1 MDNTMVDG
9 LKQFSTTV
17 TSSIGFGDVLTVM
30 GIAVGAGSVLF
41 LASWGGKKIVRAF
54 KNGLNGKLKV

>member
-30 GIAVGAGSVLF
+30 GIAVGAGV
-41 LASWGGKKIVRAF
+41 
-54 KNGLNGKLKV
+54 GL